1 MTSKELKKA
10 VRYLGLVA
18 SFDGDEW
25 RVRIP
30 GNDRAD
36 YFTSCRMDALGT
48 AVGMYM
54 RREGIPESDRLAKA
68 GYFYGK
74 ALEYARS

>member
-1 MTSKELKKA
+1 MTAKELKRA
-10 VRYLGLVA
+10 VRYLGLSA
-18 SFDGDEW
+18 TFDGDEW

-30 GNDRAD
+30 GNHAAD
-36 YFTSCRMDALGT
+36 YFTACKIDALGT
-48 AVGMYM
+48 AVDMYM

-74 ALEYARS
+74 ALEAAKG